1 MLKEGNVKELV
12 QRLTQAA
19 PAAKRPSIQIFEQM
33 PGISDSWLEAVV
45 AAFPAKV
52 RSALVQRGTLIAD
65 AVRRM
70 SELGTRVS
78 LNRAEEMTEASYRR
92 LAQKLRE
99 DYRYAYL
106 PTVLAE
112 AGLLPGYAFP
122 GDPGSLSLA
131 LNPDVIF
138 SSRLQAQREFCP
150 GQTVYARGSRWLVK
164 GLALHRPGSLGTG
177 ADRKNLCLWSAPCAV
192 WHRVRKTIAADV
204 RIHDGWQSNQFQM
217 QGWLVLRF
225 LGPEIHRNQH
235 LCVRQIKEALE
246 IESRATYVNSCCRF

>member
-1 MLKEGNVKELV
+1 
-12 QRLTQAA
+12 
-19 PAAKRPSIQIFEQM
+19 
-33 PGISDSWLEAVV
+33 
-45 AAFPAKV
+45 
-52 RSALVQRGTLIAD
+52 
-65 AVRRM
+65 
-70 SELGTRVS
+70 
-78 LNRAEEMTEASYRR
+78 TEASYRR

-177 ADRKNLCLWSAPCAV
+177 RGPEKFMFVECAV
-192 WHRVRKTIAADV
+192 CGLA
-204 RIHDGWQSNQFQM
+204 QSSGNNCRRCANPR
-217 QGWLVLRF
+217 WLAKRPVSNARLV
-225 LGPEIHRNQH
+225 GP
-235 LCVRQIKEALE
+235 
-246 IESRATYVNSCCRF
+246 SFPWP

>member
-19 PAAKRPSIQIFEQM
+19 PAAKRPSIQIFEQR

-65 AVRRM
+65 AVRPM

-112 AGLLPGYAFP
+112 AGLLPGMPSPATL
-122 GDPGSLSLA
+122 DH
-131 LNPDVIF
+131 
-138 SSRLQAQREFCP
+138 C
-150 GQTVYARGSRWLVK
+150 RW
-164 GLALHRPGSLGTG
+164 H
-177 ADRKNLCLWSAPCAV
+177 
-192 WHRVRKTIAADV
+192 
-204 RIHDGWQSNQFQM
+204 
-217 QGWLVLRF
+217 
-225 LGPEIHRNQH
+225 
-235 LCVRQIKEALE
+235 
-246 IESRATYVNSCCRF
+246 